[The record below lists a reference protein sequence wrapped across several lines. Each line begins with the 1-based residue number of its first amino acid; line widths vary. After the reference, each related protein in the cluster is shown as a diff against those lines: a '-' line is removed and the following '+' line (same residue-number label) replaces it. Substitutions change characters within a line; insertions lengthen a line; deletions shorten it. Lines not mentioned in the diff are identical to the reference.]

1 MRKDNTGASN
11 ALAVV
16 QSPEPQKKRGLSIN
30 EHEEGAGNHGRSAGV
45 GLWGFGSM
53 VAITMSWNANHSILW
68 MIERG
73 IRRWFYVIST
83 PICGSAGSA
92 FRALGVQP

>member
-1 MRKDNTGASN
+1 M
-11 ALAVV
+11 
-16 QSPEPQKKRGLSIN
+16 N
-30 EHEEGAGNHGRSAGV
+30 EHEKGAGNHGRSAGV

-53 VAITMSWNANHSILW
+53 VAITMSWNANHAILW